1 MTATAKVV
9 ADCYVDSVRLLEAT
23 RAMREA
29 PGVDW
34 AWALMATPANL
45 EVLFEEGVTE
55 GLDGAAANDLV
66 LAVKGADENLPAA
79 LLRAWAVLF
88 EETGSGGHRRPV
100 CRTHAPLDLD
110 DALVSA
116 PEANVAIV
124 SVPGPYAALE
134 AHKALTRGLDVL
146 LFSDNVDLADEIDLK
161 RRARSLGRLVMGP
174 GAGTAVLAGVGLG
187 FSNRVAPGPVGVVA
201 AAGTGAQ
208 EVMTLL
214 DRWGSRG
221 VPCHRGGRPGP
232 LGRGLRRHGRGGHR
246 GARPPRRDR
255 VDAPGVQAARGRG
268 RRAPAGR
275 FPQQAAGGRIDRVG
289 PAGGRRCPASRCA
302 ARSRRVPRPL
312 WARSVRRNPTQ
323 LARSTLTSPWSPLPS
338 ARPAG
343 AWSGCSAGALWP
355 TRPW

>member
-45 EVLFEEGVTE
+45 EVLFDEGVTE
-55 GLDGAAANDLV
+55 GLDSAAANDLV
-66 LAVKGADENLPAA
+66 LAVKGTDENLPAA

-88 EETGSGGHRRPV
+88 EETGSAGAGAPPDARP
-100 CRTHAPLDLD
+100 AGLD

-161 RRARSLGRLVMGP
+161 RRARSIGRLVMGP

-187 FSNRVAPGPVGVVA
+187 FSNRVAPA
-201 AAGTGAQ
+201 
-208 EVMTLL
+208 
-214 DRWGSRG
+214 RWGWW
-221 VPCHRGGRPGP
+221 PRP
-232 LGRGLRRHGRGGHR
+232 
-246 GARPPRRDR
+246 
-255 VDAPGVQAARGRG
+255 
-268 RRAPAGR
+268 APALR
-275 FPQQAAGGRIDRVG
+275 K
-289 PAGGRRCPASRCA
+289 
-302 ARSRRVPRPL
+302 
-312 WARSVRRNPTQ
+312 
-323 LARSTLTSPWSPLPS
+323 
-338 ARPAG
+338 
-343 AWSGCSAGALWP
+343 
-355 TRPW
+355 